1 MGRQPSVTIEN
12 VQAAIAALRSE
23 GRNVSSRSV
32 REQLGNVGS
41 MGTINKLLQQ
51 CLNAKVVEPDSLRQ
65 LPSELQH
72 AVLTYADQHA
82 QEARTQIADEL
93 LQCRRDMS
101 DLADDNERLTETVED
116 LRQQVTTLVADA
128 AVLQG
133 RNAQLESGLE
143 NARREV
149 AMERHAAETVR
160 IELMK
165 LQTRSEQIEPLA
177 GELRT
182 IRERLETERVNRMQ
196 VQQSVAV
203 LEVQKGALEQANKN
217 LHDELAAER
226 LVNGTSNSKIEQLT
240 ALLDQERAAR
250 VLAER
255 ELAVKDAMHAGRQ
268 ASNGNRKK
276 RLSQTPAEQT

>member
-1 MGRQPSVTIEN
+1 MGRQASVSIDH
-12 VQAAIAALRSE
+12 VQTAIAALRAE

-51 CLNAKVVEPDSLRQ
+51 CLNTKAVEPDSLRQ

-82 QEARTQIADEL
+82 QEARAHIADEL
-93 LQCRRDMS
+93 VQCRRDMN
-101 DLADDNERLTETVED
+101 DLADDNERLTDSAED
-116 LRQQVTTLVADA
+116 LRQQVATLVADA

-133 RNAQLESGLE
+133 RIAQLESELE
-143 NARREV
+143 NARREI

-160 IELMK
+160 IELAK
-165 LQTRSEQIEPLA
+165 VETRSEQMEPLV

-182 IRERLETERVNRMQ
+182 AREQLDAERVNRMA

-203 LEVQKGALEQANKN
+203 LEVQKGTLEHANEN
-217 LHDELAAER
+217 LHSELATAR
-226 LVNGTSNSKIEQLT
+226 LANGTSNERIEQLA
-240 ALLDQERAAR
+240 ALLDQERAGR
-250 VLAER
+250 MLAER
-255 ELAVKDAMHAGRQ
+255 ELAVKNAMHARRQ

-276 RLSQTPAEQT
+276 RLMQTSAGQT